1 MNSFKIND
9 SNFNYPDSFK
19 MQRKDNTVNSFT
31 TLSGR
36 TVGDIRGWY
45 YADNKLTWAYLT
57 TEQINILL
65 SATDTQFTIT
75 FDDIDGTQH
84 TINAIRTYI
93 AYDKMFRFINGN
105 PCFTK
110 IEMGVKYPD
119 VYGNN

>member
-1 MNSFKIND
+1 MNEFKIND
-9 SNFNYPDSFK
+9 LQFKYPDNLK
-19 MQRKDNTVNSFT
+19 MQRKDNIANSFT

-45 YADNKLTWAYLT
+45 YADNTLSWPYLT
-57 TEQINILL
+57 TDEINKLL
-65 SATDTQFTIT
+65 SATNNEFKIT

-84 TINAIRTYI
+84 TVNAIRTTI
-93 AYDKMFRFINGN
+93 KYDKMFRFINGN

-119 VYGNN
+119 VYTG